1 MRRVLTA
8 TTAVA
13 AVTACLIVRPAYAG
27 PAIPGEREFLVLY
40 ADDTSAG
47 TARAAV
53 RAAGGTVLEENT
65 QIGYATVRTADTGF
79 VPAVLRA
86 EALAGVAPNRPVAA
100 VPKDNE
106 AADAG
111 DLAAAAAPEPSATG
125 SKGLGKPVAE
135 RQWDMRQI
143 QTAEAH
149 AVTKGDKRV
158 LVGVM
163 DTGIDASH
171 PDIAPN
177 FDRALSRNFTTDI
190 PEDAN
195 GVTIDGPCATEPDK
209 DCVDPADIDENEHG
223 THIAST
229 IAAPDDGVGITGVAP
244 NVTLVNLRTGQDS
257 GQFFLKPTLDALV
270 YAADNGIDVVNMSYY
285 LDPWAWNCP
294 NDPTATLE
302 QQAQQR
308 TVIRAVNRAL
318 RYAHDK
324 GVTLIAAAGND
335 QVDYTK
341 VLTDSTSPNFASV
354 RGEEPTTRRIPP
366 SCVSQPS
373 EGQHVIP
380 VSATGISGRKAYY
393 SSFGLGY
400 IKLAA
405 PGGDKV
411 DTPDGKVDDEI
422 GIWAAYPENVGKA
435 AGTIRRDGTPA
446 VPYVVK
452 QDNAYYASLQGTSMA
467 APHVAGVAAL
477 IVSRFGAEDPV
488 HGGLTLDPDDVEK
501 RLLASAVPQPCPD
514 PATYTYTWNLGGT
527 TTDSTTQTCEG
538 TKADN
543 GFFGRG
549 LTNARDAVS

>member
-13 AVTACLIVRPAYAG
+13 AVTACLTVQPAGAG
-27 PAIPGEREFLVLY
+27 PAISGEREFLVLY
-40 ADDTSAG
+40 AEDTSPG

-53 RAAGGTVLEENT
+53 RAAGGIVLEENT
-65 QIGYATVRTADTGF
+65 TLGYATVRTAETGF
-79 VPAVLRA
+79 VTSVLRA

-100 VPKDNE
+100 LPRN
-106 AADAG
+106 DAS
-111 DLAAAAAPEPSATG
+111 DLSARAAATPAPTATG
-125 SKGLGKPVAE
+125 STGPGKPVAE

-143 QTAEAH
+143 QTEAAH

-163 DTGIDASH
+163 DTGVDASH

-177 FDRALSRNFTTDI
+177 FDRTLSRNFTVDI

-195 GVTIDGPCATEPDK
+195 GVEIDGPCASEPDK
-209 DCVDPADIDENEHG
+209 ACTDPADIDENEHG

-229 IAAPDDGVGITGVAP
+229 IAAPDDGIGITGVAP
-244 NVTLVNLRTGQDS
+244 NVTIVNLRTGQDS

-285 LDPWAWNCP
+285 LDPWAWNCA
-294 NDPTATLE
+294 NDPTASAE
-302 QQAQQR
+302 ERAQQR

-318 RYAHDK
+318 RYAHGK

-335 QVDYTK
+335 KSDYTK
-341 VLTDSTSPNFASV
+341 VITDTTSPNFATLPGQQPRKRQV
-354 RGEEPTTRRIPP
+354 PP

-380 VSATGISGRKAYY
+380 VSATGVSGRKAYY

-400 IKLAA
+400 IKVAA

-411 DTPDGKVDDEI
+411 DNVDGRPDDEI
-422 GIWAAYPENVGKA
+422 GIWAAYPEQVGRA
-435 AGTIRRDGTPA
+435 GGTIRADGTPA

-452 QDNAYYASLQGTSMA
+452 EGDAYYASLQGTSMA
-467 APHVAGVAAL
+467 APHAAGVAAL
-477 IVSRFGAEDPV
+477 IVSRYGQEDPV
-488 HGGLTLDPDDVEK
+488 HGGLTLDPDEVER
-501 RLLASAVPQPCPD
+501 RLLGTAVPRACPD
-514 PATYTYTWNLGGT
+514 PATYTYTWDLGGEAKET
-527 TTDSTTQTCEG
+527 STQTCEG
-538 TKADN
+538 TRNAN
-543 GFFGRG
+543 GFFGSG
-549 LTNARDAVS
+549 VVNANQAVS

>member
-13 AVTACLIVRPAYAG
+13 AVTACLIVRPAHAG

-40 ADDTSAG
+40 AEDTPVG

-65 QIGYATVRTADTGF
+65 ELGYATVRTADTDF
-79 VPAVLRA
+79 VPSVLRA

-100 VPKDNE
+100 VPQGGDPS
-106 AADAG
+106 
-111 DLAAAAAPEPSATG
+111 DLAAGSAASPEPSATG
-125 SKGLGKPVAE
+125 AQGPGKPVAE

-177 FDRALSRNFTTDI
+177 FDRALSRNFTTDV
-190 PEDAN
+190 PSDAN
-195 GVTIDGPCATEPDK
+195 GVEIDGPCSTEPDQS
-209 DCVDPADIDENEHG
+209 CADPADIDENEHG

-244 NVTLVNLRTGQDS
+244 NVTIVNLRTGQDS

-294 NDPTATLE
+294 NDPGATLE
-302 QQAQQR
+302 QKAQQR

-318 RYAHDK
+318 RYAHER

-335 QVDYTK
+335 KSDYTK
-341 VLTDSTSPNFASV
+341 VITDSGSPNFASV
-354 RGEEPTTRRIPP
+354 PGEEPRTREVPP

-380 VSATGISGRKAYY
+380 VSATGITGRKAYY

-422 GIWAAYPENVGKA
+422 GVWAAYPENVGKA
-435 AGTIRRDGTPA
+435 AGTIRKDGTPA

-452 QDNAYYASLQGTSMA
+452 QDNAYYASFQGTSMA

-477 IVSRFGAEDPV
+477 IVSRFGKADAA
-488 HGGLTLDPDDVEK
+488 HGGLTLDPDEVKK
-501 RLLASAVPQPCPD
+501 RLLSSAVAQPCPD
-514 PATYTYTWNLGGT
+514 PATYTYTWNLGGKT
-527 TTDSTTQTCEG
+527 NATSTQTCEG

-543 GFFGRG
+543 GFFGAG
-549 LTNARDAVS
+549 VTNARNAVS